1 MWDSFV
7 FSANIV
13 LPSFILIFLGRMVTW
28 IGLMSR
34 DEMDKI
40 GKLTFTY
47 LLSTKIFLDIA
58 GNSPEAFSN
67 YSMVG
72 FCFAAIVV
80 LFSIIWFV
88 AARTLRRKESVG
100 AFVQSC
106 FRCSFTVLGLS
117 MVDSFAGSEGVARCA
132 LLLAMT
138 AIVFNVLACLV
149 LTKPEENGPL
159 KVKMGKTL
167 KSIVKNPLI
176 IASVLGLAASYAH
189 LQLPGILQK
198 PLENLGN
205 MAAPMSLLCIGSSLD
220 LTRVRKSFKYA
231 VIAACVKT
239 WGQALVVIPAA
250 ILLGFRGFEL
260 TVITIFFTAAN
271 PSANYV
277 MALASGSDSDL
288 AATGIVMSTIMC
300 IFTTMLGITLLRAA
314 GLI

>member
-1 MWDSFV
+1 MGVLPSRPGKGGIMWDSFV

-80 LFSIIWFV
+80 LFRSSGLWRRV
-88 AARTLRRKESVG
+88 RSGARNRWGRLCKAAFAAALQCWGFPWWTLLPEAK
-100 AFVQSC
+100 
-106 FRCSFTVLGLS
+106 
-117 MVDSFAGSEGVARCA
+117 GSRCA

-167 KSIVKNPLI
+167 KSIVKT
-176 IASVLGLAASYAH
+176 H
-189 LQLPGILQK
+189 
-198 PLENLGN
+198 
-205 MAAPMSLLCIGSSLD
+205 
-220 LTRVRKSFKYA
+220 
-231 VIAACVKT
+231 
-239 WGQALVVIPAA
+239 
-250 ILLGFRGFEL
+250 
-260 TVITIFFTAAN
+260 
-271 PSANYV
+271 
-277 MALASGSDSDL
+277 
-288 AATGIVMSTIMC
+288 
-300 IFTTMLGITLLRAA
+300 
-314 GLI
+314 